1 MTAVHDEK
9 EAGAGAPAS
18 YPFVAN
24 FTAQLDAMQHEWMQH
39 AGLEEVPPVALLAD
53 PAEGVKVFAWPS
65 PWLQ

>member
-24 FTAQLDAMQHEWMQH
+24 FALHLDAMQQEWMQM
-39 AGLEEVPPVALLAD
+39 ARLKEVPPVALLAD
-53 PAEGVKVFAWPS
+53 PEEGVKVYAWPV
-65 PWLQ
+65 PWLH